1 MDRLSNY
8 PGKTVPPTSPG
19 KSGTTVYLS
28 HQLATVA
35 WCVTQTVADPPEDC
49 CSLTVVPLQIHARK
63 TEKEKGH
70 RGLIYGLS
78 LCPPLPLKQ
87 VSLEVT
93 VFLYLLCSGVT
104 NLNHNTP
111 YSCRAGPETHLLP
124 LLCVFPMIK
133 TSSSAQFRCLWSAQT
148 LPRLCVRSQTCH
160 SRWLILSS
168 TRTRIPPQAT
178 SASQQV

>member
-28 HQLATVA
+28 CQLATVA
-35 WCVTQTVADPPEDC
+35 RCVTQMVADPPEDC
-49 CSLTVVPLQIHARK
+49 CSLNVVPLRIHARK

-93 VFLYLLCSGVT
+93 VLLYLLCSGVT
-104 NLNHNTP
+104 NLNHDTP
-111 YSCRAGPETHLLP
+111 YPCQTGPKTHLLP

-133 TSSSAQFRCLWSAQT
+133 ILSSAQFLCPWS
-148 LPRLCVRSQTCH
+148 L
-160 SRWLILSS
+160 
-168 TRTRIPPQAT
+168 
-178 SASQQV
+178 